1 MFSTFELLGHPL
13 ANSGCSFWLEKVQLA
28 REKVSL
34 DHLRVARI
42 IAPCYNQ
49 FVTNTGNRNR
59 GCMKYTLE
67 QITRGEDEII
77 IRYKSMTSEVEKI
90 IGFLQDKQKYLY
102 GNLENEKVI
111 VKLSQILYVESVDG
125 RTYGYT
131 DSQVV
136 RLDYS
141 LAQLEGA
148 LDDINFFRC
157 SKSMMIN
164 IDKVKT
170 LRSLAS
176 NRIEATMCNGESV
189 LISRTYASDF
199 RKRLKRGIEP

>member
-1 MFSTFELLGHPL
+1 
-13 ANSGCSFWLEKVQLA
+13 
-28 REKVSL
+28 
-34 DHLRVARI
+34 
-42 IAPCYNQ
+42 
-49 FVTNTGNRNR
+49 
-59 GCMKYTLE
+59 MKYTLE
-67 QITRGEDEII
+67 QIARGEDEII
-77 IRYKSMTSEVEKI
+77 IRYKSMTPEVEKI
-90 IGFLQDKQKYLY
+90 IGFLQDKQKFLY

-125 RTYGYT
+125 RTYAYT

-141 LAQLEGA
+141 LAQLEGD

-157 SKSMMIN
+157 SKSMIIN

>member
-1 MFSTFELLGHPL
+1 
-13 ANSGCSFWLEKVQLA
+13 
-28 REKVSL
+28 
-34 DHLRVARI
+34 
-42 IAPCYNQ
+42 
-49 FVTNTGNRNR
+49 
-59 GCMKYTLE
+59 MKYTLE
-67 QITRGEDEII
+67 QIARGEDEII
-77 IRYKSMTSEVEKI
+77 IRYKSMTPEVEKI
-90 IGFLQDKQKYLY
+90 IGFLQDKQKSLY

-125 RTYGYT
+125 RTYAYT

-148 LDDINFFRC
+148 LDVINFFRC
-157 SKSMMIN
+157 SKSMIIN

>member
-1 MFSTFELLGHPL
+1 
-13 ANSGCSFWLEKVQLA
+13 
-28 REKVSL
+28 
-34 DHLRVARI
+34 
-42 IAPCYNQ
+42 
-49 FVTNTGNRNR
+49 
-59 GCMKYTLE
+59 MKYTLE
-67 QITRGEDEII
+67 QIARGEDEII
-77 IRYKSMTSEVEKI
+77 IRYKSMTPEVEKI
-90 IGFLQDKQKYLY
+90 IGFLQDKQKFLY

-125 RTYGYT
+125 RTYAYT

-157 SKSMMIN
+157 SKSMIIN